1 MHGFDKKKGHQVL
14 MLMLNPRL
22 RNMCL
27 ITLYVSC
34 ENALRLVVDYDSQLL
49 LPLLVESF
57 KSLMLNVIKEY
68 QVLGSQMDF

>member
-1 MHGFDKKKGHQVL
+1 

-22 RNMCL
+22 KNMHL
-27 ITLYVSC
+27 ITLSVSC
-34 ENALRLVVDYDSQLL
+34 ENALRSIVGHDSQLL

-57 KSLMLNVIKEY
+57 KLVMLIAIEEY